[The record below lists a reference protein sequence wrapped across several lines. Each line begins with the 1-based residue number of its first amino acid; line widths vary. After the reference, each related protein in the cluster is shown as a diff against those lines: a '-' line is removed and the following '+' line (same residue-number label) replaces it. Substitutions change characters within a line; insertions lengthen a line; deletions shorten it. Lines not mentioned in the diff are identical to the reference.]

1 MSNTKKIKPVKEI
14 GISDKSL
21 KKNQNMLNSINE
33 IKTSLMQKAEIM
45 SSTLN
50 GYAFT

>member
-1 MSNTKKIKPVKEI
+1 MSNTKIKPTKEI

-33 IKTSLMQKAEIM
+33 IKTKKSTEYPEIM